1 MTTKAYYTKEVVK
14 GFIARIMNEAVK
26 LGITFSQGCQIHPS
40 RLDASAESMTKL
52 MNWICYARVVDHK
65 DSVPDAKAYAAKAVE
80 YLIKNPTRKFKLN
93 AEWRQFSWWA
103 LRVIDCMESL
113 PLTSKDEWEQW
124 VRDHGLTGQR
134 AAPEYETDRDA
145 PDGKGDLPEGTPKDG
160 RDGEPDDDDGE
171 SDEEG
176 EPRDGDGEDDEDGDP
191 EDGDPED
198 GDPEDGDPEDGEP
211 EGGGED
217 AGNGDE
223 DGDGEEQDEDGPDED
238 EEVPPMPPMPPE
250 GEDLPEGAEDENT
263 LAGFV
268 WRVLNHGMTKVRAGT
283 DDGKVVSA
291 LLMGPAGVGKTYSV
305 KRLAK
310 KLGAEVFVIT
320 AGQKVSDYLGTKDA
334 HGNYYPSPM
343 ISAIW
348 YAQAHPEQMVVILFD
363 ELDMTPADVT
373 GCLFSLFA
381 SRELETMITG
391 KVDCPKNLVLFAAM
405 NTFGDGANDDFAG
418 RTPVDKAM
426 LNRFKFPYVVGFE
439 EAIARRLCK
448 DDNFVDLLL
457 DWNQACIEAGLT
469 KAVGSYRDLESFTEA
484 LEAGF
489 SLNYALGRIVMGQTR
504 DALDTIWGEMKGNK
518 TRKYWQILKKC
529 IEAVPEVR

>member
-26 LGITFSQGCQIHPS
+26 QGITFSQGCQIHPS

-65 DSVPDAKAYAAKAVE
+65 DGVPDAKAYAAKAVE
-80 YLIKNPTRKFKLN
+80 HLIKNPTRKFKLN

-134 AAPEYETDRDA
+134 AAPEYKADGDDKDT
-145 PDGKGDLPEGTPKDG
+145 PDGEDDLPEDTPRDG
-160 RDGEPDDDDGE
+160 RDGDPDDDDEE
-171 SDEEG
+171 SDEDG
-176 EPRDGDGEDDEDGDP
+176 EPRDGEGEDGEDDGDDD
-191 EDGDPED
+191 EGE
-198 GDPEDGDPEDGEP
+198 EPEDGEP

-217 AGNGDE
+217 AGKGDE
-223 DGDGEEQDEDGPDED
+223 DGDGEEQEEDGPDED
-238 EEVPPMPPMPPE
+238 EEVPPMPPMPP
-250 GEDLPEGAEDENT
+250 GDEDLPKGAEDENT
-263 LAGFV
+263 LAGFI

-305 KRLAK
+305 KRLTK
-310 KLGAEVFVIT
+310 KLGGEVFVVT

-343 ISAIW
+343 VSAIW
-348 YAQAHPEQMVVILFD
+348 YAQAHPDQLVVILFD

-391 KVDCPKNLVLFAAM
+391 KIDCPKNVVLFAAM

-439 EAIARRLCK
+439 EAIARELCK

-469 KAVGSYRDLESFTEA
+469 KAVGSYRDLDGFTEA

-489 SLNYALGRIVMGQTR
+489 SLNYALGKIVMGQTR